1 MKRTPDIILLILAG
15 IVIYTCFVIQ
25 AYKNESAAVEV
36 QDENA
41 P

>member
-25 AYKNESAAVEV
+25 AYKNESAALEIP
-36 QDENA
+36 DETS

>member
-25 AYKNESAAVEV
+25 AYKNESVAVEV
-36 QDENA
+36 QDETS